1 MCDEEGERGREVR
14 KHQEKAEVKM
24 MSVLVWLWGR
34 GMGQLVKGVDGEGGR
49 RMEGIEVKMSLQ
61 S

>member
-1 MCDEEGERGREVR
+1 MCDEEGKGGREVR
-14 KHQEKAEVKM
+14 KHQEKAQVKM
-24 MSVLVWLWGR
+24 DVCA
-34 GMGQLVKGVDGEGGR
+34 GVAVGEGHGSAGEGGR